1 LQAIASKTSGALKID
16 LNAKMY
22 NTNLNGNTSAM
33 VKTEI
38 QDVEISSVIV
48 PETTVFKKF
57 FIFLPKILYLIF

>member
-1 LQAIASKTSGALKID
+1 MQAIASKTSGALKID

-22 NTNLNGNTSAM
+22 DTNLNGNTSAM

-48 PETTVFKKF
+48 PETTVFKNSLYF
-57 FIFLPKILYLIF
+57 FQKYFT